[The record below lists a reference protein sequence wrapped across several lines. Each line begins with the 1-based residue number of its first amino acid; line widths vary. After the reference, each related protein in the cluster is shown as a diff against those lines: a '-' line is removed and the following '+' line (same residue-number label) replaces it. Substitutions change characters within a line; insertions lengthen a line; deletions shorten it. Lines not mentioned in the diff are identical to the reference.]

1 MYPITMSVCT
11 LQTSSLLQQKLCYL
25 YRASYPCP
33 VQCSLSCDVCSIHI
47 CTVLHNIYIYIYTHI
62 YIPIPSIIIMSTNQS
77 KQQSFMPVVS
87 EPYTLKHKNLWKGR
101 KHEASLHLIGIQKNS
116 SCAQTTTH
124 PVKAAESHASGLW
137 TQNPKTQKS
146 KKRSTAWSLPP
157 SDRNTQ
163 ELLMCTK
170 RQPNAKSMQTRAPIS
185 SSTLEEQQRN
195 CHRLLLNC

>member
-1 MYPITMSVCT
+1 VSAHSRQAPCCNR
-11 LQTSSLLQQKLCYL
+11 SSATCIEP
-25 YRASYPCP
+25 RTP
-33 VQCSLSCDVCSIHI
+33 VQCSAVWAVTSAAFTSAPC
-47 CTVLHNIYIYIYTHI
+47 CTIYIYIYIYTHTHI

-77 KQQSFMPVVS
+77 KQQSFMPLVS

-163 ELLMCTK
+163 ELLTCTK